1 MIKGNQR
8 ELRGGEE
15 KGIYSCLIGLD
26 IERIICFQKKKNPP
40 PPKLAVS
47 YVREG
52 LKKNGKKVLFMSFI

>member
-8 ELRGGEE
+8 ELRGVE

-26 IERIICFQKKKNPP
+26 IERIICFQKQKPP

-52 LKKNGKKVLFMSFI
+52 LKKKGKKVLFMSFI